1 MDQVAKRVATMIVNS
16 HLATVLLLY
25 LFVIYPMKS
34 QLSRVFKLML
44 LSPTPIGTQVVYLKN
59 LFKQP
64 LNQHPFENLSESR
77 RASRRNKS
85 SHQSLGFF

>member
-34 QLSRVFKLML
+34 QLSRVFKLMFL
-44 LSPTPIGTQVVYLKN
+44 YQAPIGSSVTNINDCGDHRMSINLKISLSPVVLHVVINPPIKVWD
-59 LFKQP
+59 
-64 LNQHPFENLSESR
+64 
-77 RASRRNKS
+77 
-85 SHQSLGFF
+85 SL

>member
-44 LSPTPIGTQVVYLKN
+44 LSR
-59 LFKQP
+59 LFKELRRS

>member
-1 MDQVAKRVATMIVNS
+1 MDQVAKRVVTMIVNS

-44 LSPTPIGTQVVYLKN
+44 LYHASIGSPVTNINDCGGHRMSIDLKISLSPVVLHVVINPPIKVWD
-59 LFKQP
+59 
-64 LNQHPFENLSESR
+64 
-77 RASRRNKS
+77 
-85 SHQSLGFF
+85 SL

>member
-44 LSPTPIGTQVVYLKN
+44 LSR
-59 LFKQP
+59 LFKELRRS

-85 SHQSLGFF
+85 SHQSLGFFIN

>member
-1 MDQVAKRVATMIVNS
+1 MDQVAKRVVTMIVNS

-44 LSPTPIGTQVVYLKN
+44 LYQAPIGSQLAN
-59 LFKQP
+59 
-64 LNQHPFENLSESR
+64 
-77 RASRRNKS
+77 
-85 SHQSLGFF
+85 

>member
-34 QLSRVFKLML
+34 QLSRVFKLMFL
-44 LSPTPIGTQVVYLKN
+44 FQAPIGSPVTNINDCDHRMSIDLKISLSPVVLHVVINPPIKVWD
-59 LFKQP
+59 
-64 LNQHPFENLSESR
+64 
-77 RASRRNKS
+77 
-85 SHQSLGFF
+85 SL